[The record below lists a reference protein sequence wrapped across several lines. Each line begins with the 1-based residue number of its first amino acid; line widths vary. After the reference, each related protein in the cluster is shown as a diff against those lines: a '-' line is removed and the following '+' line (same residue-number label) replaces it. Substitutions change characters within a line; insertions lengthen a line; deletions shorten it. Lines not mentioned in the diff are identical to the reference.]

1 MRTVHE
7 TEALR
12 PSDPVPKHHSS
23 NPQNKAQRLRI
34 TFNKLSTG
42 ATPEDLNSPVSGGDR
57 NGPPSPLMA
66 TTGMEQDWEQNN
78 VTWSRDAHTGDWVAT
93 FPPDVSLSSKELDL
107 SLPQLVAV
115 ISKQVEWAA
124 QSGEELKAEAEHL
137 ERIQKSEW
145 IAKEL
150 VLRDHL
156 DSETLRAELE
166 EIEAERVRSLEG
178 PAEGIEED
186 EEDEDMEG
194 DGEDND
200 AMDLGG
206 DIPPYS
212 YAPEE
217 PKIEAS

>member
-34 TFNKLSTG
+34 TFNKFSSGT
-42 ATPEDLNSPVSGGDR
+42 TPEDPHSPVSVGDR
-57 NGPPSPLMA
+57 NGPPSPLQA
-66 TTGMEQDWEQNN
+66 SSGMEHDWEQNN
-78 VTWSRDAHTGDWVAT
+78 VTWSRDPHSGDWVAT
-93 FPPDVSLSSKELDL
+93 FPPDISLSAKELDL

-115 ISKQVEWAA
+115 VSKQVEWAA

-156 DSETLRAELE
+156 DSESLRAELE

-178 PAEGIEED
+178 PIEGV
-186 EEDEDMEG
+186 EEDEDDVEG

-200 AMDLGG
+200 AMDMGG
-206 DIPPYS
+206 EIPPYP

-217 PKIEAS
+217 ADIEVS